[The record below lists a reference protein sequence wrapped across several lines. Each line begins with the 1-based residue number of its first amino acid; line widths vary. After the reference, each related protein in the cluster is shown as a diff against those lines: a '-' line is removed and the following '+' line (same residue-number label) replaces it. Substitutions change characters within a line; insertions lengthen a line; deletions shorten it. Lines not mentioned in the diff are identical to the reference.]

1 MRKVL
6 ILGAGIYQIPLIKRA
21 IEHGFHV
28 ITASWSMNDPGMR
41 ISHESFEIDTRDRGK
56 LLALAK
62 EKAVDAVVTTGTDVA
77 VPSIGYICESLGLPG
92 VYCRSALNSANKI
105 FMQERF
111 SAADVPSARYS
122 RAASVEDARKAAES
136 IGLPVVLKAP
146 DSSGSRG
153 ISVVEKFDDLENAF
167 EYAINTSMSGEI
179 LVEEFFSGEEF
190 GAQLVVLEGEVACF
204 LCHNDTVTPSP
215 VRVPIG
221 HSFPSRLQSA
231 FQGEALQ
238 VCISA
243 VKSLEITNAICNAD
257 LIATQYGVK
266 ILEISP
272 RIGATCIPEIVALH
286 CGLNLYD
293 VALHLALG
301 IRPELKVDPVQA
313 AAALI
318 IRSPATGKLTKMEM
332 PEWVMDMKQVISVSF
347 SQKSGDEVR
356 KFHTGPDRIGDV
368 LVVADTSKNAEN
380 LSEKVVG
387 MLEIEVDPAPNEEG

>member
-21 IEHGFHV
+21 VELGFHV

-41 ISHESFEIDTRDRGK
+41 ISHESYEIDTRDREK

-77 VPSIGYICESLGLPG
+77 VPSIGYICESLRLPG
-92 VYCRSALNSANKI
+92 VYYRSALNSSNKI

-111 SAADVPSARYS
+111 SAADVPSARHC
-122 RAASVEDARKAAES
+122 RAASIEDARKVAES

-153 ISVVEKFDDLENAF
+153 ISVVEKIDGLEKAF
-167 EYAINTSMSGEI
+167 EYAIKTSMTGEI
-179 LVEEFFSGEEF
+179 LIEEFFSGEEF

-221 HSFPSRLQSA
+221 HSFPSRLPSA

-238 VCISA
+238 VCVSA
-243 VKSLEITNAICNAD
+243 IKCLEITNAICNVD
-257 LIATQYGVK
+257 LIATQGGVK

-272 RIGATCIPEIVALH
+272 RLGATCIPEIVELH

-293 VALHLALG
+293 VALDLALG
-301 IRPELKVDPVQA
+301 NSPELKVDPVQA

-332 PEWVMDMKQVISVSF
+332 PEWIMDLKQVISVNF
-347 SQKSGDEVR
+347 SQKLGDKVQ
-356 KFHTGPDRIGDV
+356 KFRTGPDRIGDV

-380 LSEKVVG
+380 LSKKVVG
-387 MLEIEVDPAPNEEG
+387 MLEIDVDPAPRKKG